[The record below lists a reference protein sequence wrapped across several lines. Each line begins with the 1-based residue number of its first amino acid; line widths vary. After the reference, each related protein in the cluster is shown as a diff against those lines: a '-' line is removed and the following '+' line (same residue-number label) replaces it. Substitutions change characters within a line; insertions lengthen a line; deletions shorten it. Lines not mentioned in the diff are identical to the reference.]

1 MSVHYNK
8 QSLNEKHQKQA
19 EKQKLRELPGMVA
32 TLEDALCEQD
42 AAADER
48 MSTLE
53 DALCELDAAVAA
65 AANNQ

>member
-8 QSLNEKHQKQA
+8 QSLKEKHQKQA

-42 AAADER
+42 AASEER
-48 MSTLE
+48 LAAIE
-53 DALCELDAAVAA
+53 DSLCELDAAMAA

>member
-1 MSVHYNK
+1 MSVRYNK
-8 QSLNEKHQKQA
+8 QSLKEKHQRQA

-42 AAADER
+42 ASADER
-48 MSTLE
+48 MSALE
-53 DALCELDAAVAA
+53 DALCELDAALAA